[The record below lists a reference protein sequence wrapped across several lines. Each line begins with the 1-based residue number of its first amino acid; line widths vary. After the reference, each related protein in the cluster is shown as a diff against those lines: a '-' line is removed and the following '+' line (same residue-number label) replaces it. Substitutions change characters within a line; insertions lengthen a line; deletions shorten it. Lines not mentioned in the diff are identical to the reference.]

1 MRARR
6 GAAARERVNTQIIE
20 QSAVAGTDL
29 QILIARLSA
38 RRAWLITA
46 VLVST
51 AAFVLAAFVM
61 TPVYRAATVLIS
73 ASEERNTMSSSL
85 NSALGQLGGL
95 ASLAGITLG
104 SSDNATEEALA
115 VLRSRQ
121 FTERFISDLNLRPE
135 LFAEKWDAQ
144 RGEWKVRAERQP
156 TPARA
161 FKRFAKLR
169 TIKQDKKTGLV
180 TLQIDWKD
188 RLKAAQWSNELA
200 RRLNAEMRARAIENA
215 EAALKFLERELESTT
230 VVETRQA
237 INRLIEAQVR
247 QRMIANVTQEYAFRV
262 VDPALPADDDDPIR
276 PQKVLLAM
284 LGPLVGLVLGV
295 LLALSAAWIA
305 DARTAVA
312 RG

>member
-1 MRARR
+1 
-6 GAAARERVNTQIIE
+6 VNTQIIE
-20 QSAVAGTDL
+20 QGSVAGTDL
-29 QILIARLSA
+29 QVLIARLTA
-38 RRAWLITA
+38 RRSWLITG

-51 AAFVLAAFVM
+51 AVFIFAAFFM
-61 TPVYRAATVLIS
+61 TPIYRSETVLIS
-73 ASEERNTMSSSL
+73 ASEERNSMSSSL

-121 FTERFISDLNLRPE
+121 FTERFIGDLNLRPE
-135 LFAEKWDAQ
+135 LFADKWDAQ
-144 RGEWKVRAERQP
+144 RGEWKVQAQRQP

-169 TIKQDKKTGLV
+169 TIKQDNKTGLV

-188 RLKAAQWSNELA
+188 RLKAAQWANELA

-262 VDPALPADDDDPIR
+262 VDPALPSDKDDPVR
-276 PQKVLLAM
+276 PQKLLLLA

-295 LLALSAAWIA
+295 LAVLAAAWIA
-305 DARTAVA
+305 DARNTVA

>member
-1 MRARR
+1 
-6 GAAARERVNTQIIE
+6 VSTQVIE
-20 QSAVAGTDL
+20 QGRGEGTDL
-29 QILIARLSA
+29 QVLVARLAA
-38 RRAWLITA
+38 RRSWVIIA
-46 VLVST
+46 VLVAT

-61 TPVYRAATVLIS
+61 TPVYRASTVLIS
-73 ASEERNTMSSSL
+73 ASEERNSMSSSL
-85 NSALGQLGGL
+85 GSALGQLGGL

-115 VLRSRQ
+115 VLRSQQ

-135 LFAEKWDAQ
+135 LFADKWDAQ
-144 RGEWKVRAERQP
+144 RGEWKVSAERQP

-161 FKRFAKLR
+161 FKKFTKIR

-188 RLKAAQWSNELA
+188 RLKAAQWANELS

-215 EAALKFLERELESTT
+215 EASLKFLERELESTS

-262 VDPALPADDDDPIR
+262 VDPALAPDDDDPIR
-276 PQKVLLAM
+276 PQKLLLVI
-284 LGPLVGLVLGV
+284 LGPLVGLALGV
-295 LLALSAAWIA
+295 LLVLATAWIA
-305 DARTAVA
+305 DARSAVA